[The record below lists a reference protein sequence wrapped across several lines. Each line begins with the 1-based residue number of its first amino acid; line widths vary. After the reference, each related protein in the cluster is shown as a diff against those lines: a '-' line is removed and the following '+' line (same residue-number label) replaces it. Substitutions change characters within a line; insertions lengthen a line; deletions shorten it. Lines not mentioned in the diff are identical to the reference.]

1 MKLKRRAD
9 SALASLCS
17 YTYRKLTKERDMR
30 IAKALVVFAA
40 AGLVGTACNDNNSTG
55 IPAGLEVYKA
65 TLTGTNERP
74 TPVTSTAQAT
84 AIITVL
90 GNQVTWKVD
99 VTSAIDS
106 VIAGHIHRGVAD
118 SAGGVIQSLSPTP
131 TGVGFTGT
139 VANGAAVPPDSV
151 IVLMRSGT
159 AYVNLHTKKNPG
171 GEIRGQL
178 VKQ

>member
-1 MKLKRRAD
+1 MHLSRTF
-9 SALASLCS
+9 ALC
-17 YTYRKLTKERDMR
+17 
-30 IAKALVVFAA
+30 AA
-40 AGLVGTACNDNNSTG
+40 IVAGAAACNDNNTTTG

-65 TLTGTNERP
+65 TLTGANERP
-74 TPVTSTAQAT
+74 TPVTTTAQAT

-90 GNQVTWKVD
+90 GNQVSWKVD

-118 SAGGVIQSLSPTP
+118 SAGGVIQNLSPTP
-131 TGVGFTGT
+131 TGIAFTGT
-139 VANGAAVPPDSV
+139 VANGSATPPDSV
-151 IVLMRSGT
+151 IALMRAGK
-159 AYVNLHTKKNPG
+159 AYVNLHTQKNKG